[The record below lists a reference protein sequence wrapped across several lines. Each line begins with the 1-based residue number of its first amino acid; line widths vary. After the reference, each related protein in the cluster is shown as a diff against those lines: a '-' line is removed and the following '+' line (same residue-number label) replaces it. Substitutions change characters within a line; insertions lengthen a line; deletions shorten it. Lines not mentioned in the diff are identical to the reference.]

1 MMNDFSKILDY
12 KGIIFDL
19 DGTLIDSMKYHIK
32 AWQEVAARYGVN
44 LSYEYLHSHGGVP
57 SIKIA
62 QEIVHNYHLEETA
75 YCLAGQKTEK
85 YVSYI
90 PMIEIY
96 PMARELMDFAKLH
109 GIRMIIATGTL
120 KSNVE
125 KIMAR
130 TDLGCYIRDVISSE
144 DVMNHKPAPDTFCVA
159 AERIGV
165 SCCDSIVFEDAPL
178 GIQAAKNGNFD
189 CCVVKDGTFDLN
201 KIIHATT
208 Y

>member
-130 TDLGCYIRDVISSE
+130 TDLGCYIISQFGLRETLFTDFS
-144 DVMNHKPAPDTFCVA
+144 DHADRHSLHISRRLFYPVQKPYTRHF
-159 AERIGV
+159 
-165 SCCDSIVFEDAPL
+165 
-178 GIQAAKNGNFD
+178 
-189 CCVVKDGTFDLN
+189 
-201 KIIHATT
+201 
-208 Y
+208 

>member
-109 GIRMIIATGTL
+109 GIMMIIATGNL

-125 KIMAR
+125 KIM
-130 TDLGCYIRDVISSE
+130 L
-144 DVMNHKPAPDTFCVA
+144 
-159 AERIGV
+159 
-165 SCCDSIVFEDAPL
+165 
-178 GIQAAKNGNFD
+178 
-189 CCVVKDGTFDLN
+189 
-201 KIIHATT
+201 
-208 Y
+208 